1 MATFGER
8 FKALRLEK
16 ELTQEELVYLFNN
29 KYDTAYRVASISQYE
44 NNKRRPELK
53 QLEDWSEFFGVS
65 IDYLLG
71 RTDIRDFEENTIAAH
86 MDDRTKEL
94 SEDGLK
100 QLDNFI
106 DFLIAQEKRKR

>member
-1 MATFGER
+1 MSVFSDRLRITRETMTNYSQKEFAEKVNIAANTYNGYETGNR
-8 FKALRLEK
+8 MPNLQVVTLLADAL
-16 ELTQEELVYLFNN
+16 
-29 KYDTAYRVASISQYE
+29 
-44 NNKRRPELK
+44 
-53 QLEDWSEFFGVS
+53 GVS
-65 IDYLLG
+65 VDYLLG
-71 RTDIRDFEENTIAAH
+71 RTDIKNFEENTIAAH